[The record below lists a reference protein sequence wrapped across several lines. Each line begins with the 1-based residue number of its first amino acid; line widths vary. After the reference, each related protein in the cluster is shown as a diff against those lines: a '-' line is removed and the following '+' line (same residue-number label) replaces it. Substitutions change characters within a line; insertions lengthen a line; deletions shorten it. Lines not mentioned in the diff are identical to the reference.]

1 MEKLK
6 TRSFGSRNARRQL
19 SGFLASVLV
28 FVFVFEQFFVSLSYG
43 ATAGNLASASD
54 AVRSGKVSWKNSG
67 AGEVQIAV
75 LSDEPL
81 YEAGDQ
87 VCLDVYIKNNTDREI
102 DDGLLKFKAGGI
114 LEDSVYF
121 EDIGTVY
128 QERQE
133 DEEGEAAGDE
143 ASNEEKAEDGK
154 ESADKTSEDG
164 AASEEEGK
172 DWGELSYT
180 VSKPLT
186 KEDADGA
193 DEEVMDGGE
202 EEEVDLSR
210 VTDLILEPGEI
221 RYVQFY
227 FTIDDEIEGNK
238 SQTIKFTFSGKAED
252 KPVSAKETFRYVVG
266 AMNLLP
272 IGVGNEGN
280 VAAGETARMQLDF
293 ELGDIEDEIIEREM
307 ELGVSHKAANAK
319 IDWASASDASAS
331 DADREDDSDDASGNK
346 LIKWDGE
353 KADSGKKE
361 DQPIIKNLK
370 CTIDTPG
377 LKLNGFKVERR
388 GDDEYG
394 TSTVCTF
401 EVDENAEPGV
411 YFGQVTASYQI
422 KSKKFQTS
430 QSVMLTVSNDREA
443 DMEVLTDDQDVLE
456 VIRLI
461 DELPELEEVAAKLG
475 ALEEAEDDA
484 GYYEYVME
492 IKALAMP
499 VWEQYQMLSEEQRE
513 QVTNR
518 EKIEAYSVLWEA
530 MPMRED
536 KGIYMI
542 TYPRGSGA
550 TSDLKAKWGHKS
562 NLSFMGGKWESKA
575 NSAGFNI
582 HLSGTNDSS
591 ANSGAGLTKG
601 QVAYCIEPGVWLG
614 FDTAS
619 VFGKEE
625 EASDWWKNK
634 LGAYVTGGLTGEQVQ
649 TLIGRIMKV
658 GYHGDVSSNWTGVDN
673 DHKKEFCQ
681 IIATQLLIWETV
693 AGERDVAFERK
704 NGSPNKI
711 RQLINSHPWKGTN
724 DDNKNTSGHSIMK
737 YYNMFAD
744 GVKERSYQISL
755 QGNGKF
761 TWKNG
766 QYETT
771 FKDSNGH
778 LNHKDYEVVVI
789 PQNSGFQAK
798 IEGNEIKVTRDKT
811 PLSTVSATIEIR
823 NKKER
828 CGVVVWSDGKYGS
841 GENNKQDVTTFSDD
855 ATIDIV
861 TKQNISL
868 PGNSITIEK
877 RDSETNRLLPGAEF
891 ELSRD
896 GKPVSD
902 VDGVNAYGK
911 VILSSGS
918 ISLSG
923 LNPGSYTLKETKAP
937 QDHKIPADNI
947 VATFTVNSD
956 GRITGLTS
964 NKKVILNDHEKAQL
978 TITKAVTYEPS
989 QSDIPNPGDE
999 FTVRVQLGNSQE
1011 SRKKSSDT
1019 NNTVPYSGDGL
1030 YEFTIKA
1037 RTHNGTVLTDNGNGA
1052 VITGIPVGKSYIIT
1066 EIGKPGE
1073 YTLQG
1078 ISPSNGTIAGV
1089 VNANIKPTTDVQN
1102 NPVVVTNHYFKSKTT
1117 PISVRKTWGDENSSN
1132 FIKPESITVQ
1142 LWRKTA
1148 DAGSDRNV
1156 GTVVLDKG
1164 NNWSHNFGERDAFA
1178 AENKPYTYYIKE
1190 TDIDYSN
1197 VSGYS
1202 VEPIG
1207 NGGNL
1212 FKILKEDSSVKEVKA
1227 LSDKEV
1233 VGVFKAE
1240 ETVDGNTRILNNT
1253 WMPATNSGNLTFS
1266 IKKINEK
1273 GEVIENGADFE
1284 LYKDEACTEKAIYTK
1299 AAPSEENPNGITQ
1312 FTFVHEN
1319 LEIGSYYLREEKAPD
1334 GYQKLSKP
1342 LEVRVSQE
1350 FDEASS
1356 SDNIS
1361 WENKWKWTATIV
1373 DENQLESDLKEIYEL
1388 ENSRTKI
1395 SIAKTLKFDRQP
1407 QEDSKKE
1414 YQNKEYVF
1422 DIYEGTDISSEGMI
1436 VDTLTVKADGTP
1448 VSTTKLLKNG
1458 RYTIVERT
1466 ENTDIPNYNWDGV
1479 TFSGTDADAAS
1490 EGFQVDVDER
1500 TGEIQFTATN
1510 SYTHNLA
1517 DLLIAKQVDYN
1528 DTTSY
1533 KPDPDKEFIV
1543 DVWLGAKDVEKPVLV
1558 GKGEEHLSEIKWQG
1572 EGSYTLYVKEGATA
1586 KITDIPVDMEYL
1598 IVERPVLD
1606 GSKPDTRYTFG
1617 GIVLKKETDTGNPE
1631 ETLPDSTPESSEKET
1646 LPEETS
1652 VPEESVA
1659 STEPSAA
1666 DGVEGDPLD
1675 QALGNGEGSGEQ
1687 PSPDET
1693 EDNPPAEVPAEK
1705 VEPLFQELS
1714 GRITDHGS
1722 EKWSE
1727 EITVINH
1734 FHDRKKITIEGEKTW
1749 DLSKLD
1755 EERGLMPQSIQI
1767 DLVRKA
1773 ANAPADDEPAGQAE
1787 EESAG
1792 QEKPE
1797 AEAEVVAS
1805 VEITAADDWKYSFQD
1820 LDLYAGKDAEN
1831 PYEYSVV
1838 EREIRYGAED
1848 SQEVSYLVE
1857 RIEGKDMF
1865 KVSKKEPTDGFNEV
1879 LGVFRVAYDAKDA
1892 VLGEDG
1898 KTTVQEIVIDNI
1910 WEIASAINGG
1920 NAFLEVAK
1928 NDTADKKPLANA
1940 TFELKVGDVT
1950 MIRTSDE
1957 EGNLNFGKAYD
1968 GEGNLLHGDL
1978 PAGTYTMTETK
1989 APEGYQ
1995 KLDTVWTVTVSKKL
2009 VDVRPLDEE
2018 NPSRWVN
2025 VWEWMTDVE
2034 GDEEIGNQLTV
2045 GNDKIQGSIS
2055 ITKEL
2060 RLDDAPNAI
2069 PANRDKEYA
2078 FGIYPGT
2085 VFTGTP
2091 VETIVVKADGIAV
2104 SSGLLDYGVYTIA
2117 EIRRSDIDGFDWAG
2131 VTFGGAED
2139 ADKDAAGFQVMIAGQ
2154 DETLAVTATNW
2165 YSPKEEESTT
2175 PREEETTTAPEES
2188 SSEEETT
2195 APEES
2200 SSEEETTTPEETTT
2214 QPESS
2219 SAEETTAP
2227 TPFRGG
2233 GNGGGGGGGT
2243 GRDRERTVTEN
2254 IGDEDVPLVNIN
2266 PEDVPLANLPNEP
2279 VAQAPL
2285 EILDEDVPLVG
2296 LAKTGDRSVPIGVL
2310 VGLMMVSLLGALG
2323 VSRKR
2328 KEDENS

>member
-133 DEEGEAAGDE
+133 DGEGEAAGDE
-143 ASNEEKAEDGK
+143 ASDEEKAEDGK

-430 QSVMLTVSNDREA
+430 QSVMLTVSNDREVE
-443 DMEVLTDDQDVLE
+443 MEALTDDPDVLE

-461 DELPELEEVAAKLG
+461 DGLPTEEEVTARFAAID
-475 ALEEAEDDA
+475 EDDEE
-484 GYYEYVME
+484 GYEQCLVELYGQV
-492 IKALAMP
+492 MP
-499 VWEQYQMLSEEQRE
+499 VWEKYQTLTEEQQA
-513 QVTNR
+513 QVSNKDKLLMY
-518 EKIEAYSVLWEA
+518 EWLLV
-530 MPMRED
+530 MPMVGWD
-536 KGIYMI
+536 GKDGILM
-542 TYPRGSGA
+542 TSYPRGTWDKGGNAADWISQKALSYMNGWHN
-550 TSDLKAKWGHKS
+550 TNYYRILKGDEPSKGFSVHAYGHWNAEMNQNK
-562 NLSFMGGKWESKA
+562 
-575 NSAGFNI
+575 
-582 HLSGTNDSS
+582 
-591 ANSGAGLTKG
+591 
-601 QVAYCIEPGVWLG
+601 VAYCIEPGVPLSA
-614 FDTAS
+614 DIDP
-619 VFGKEE
+619 FGKTPED
-625 EASDWWKNK
+625 SSYNK
-634 LGAYVTGGLTGEQVQ
+634 LAGLTGVQ
-649 TLIGRIMKV
+649 KDLIGRVITNKYAYSGSV
-658 GYHGDVSSNWTGVDN
+658 NQSWSYTAGNIDKIN
-673 DHKKEFCQ
+673 K
-681 IIATQLLIWETV
+681 IIATQILVWEV
-693 AGERDVAFERK
+693 VVGERGADFTHITPPA
-704 NGSPNKI
+704 
-711 RQLINSHPWKGTN
+711 GTN
-724 DDNKNTSGHSIMK
+724 SVWEVIEKHPYKTSVPDDISKAKSIEYYYDQIVKSVKNKSKVPELTGSGLNWDDEEDWYNGELNWNEVTERYEIVLTDNKNLISQFKISPQASLVSGSSNEYVI
-737 YYNMFAD
+737 
-744 GVKERSYQISL
+744 
-755 QGNGKF
+755 NGIKF
-761 TWKNG
+761 KIEKNG
-766 QYETT
+766 NTITISTKTRPVNGDVELPIVIE
-771 FKDSNGH
+771 KSNG
-778 LNHKDYEVVVI
+778 E
-789 PQNSGFQAK
+789 
-798 IEGNEIKVTRDKT
+798 TRT
-811 PLSTVSATIEIR
+811 GI
-823 NKKER
+823 
-828 CGVVVWSDGKYGS
+828 VVWSDGMGNTQNS
-841 GENNKQDVTTFSDD
+841 KQDVVNCNGSVTIQDKARIGVKVSIKKAKRTG
-855 ATIDIV
+855 IDISLHKKDAFDNTPLGGV
-861 TKQNISL
+861 AFTLTK
-868 PGNSITIEK
+868 
-877 RDSETNRLLPGAEF
+877 
-891 ELSRD
+891 D
-896 GKPVSD
+896 GD
-902 VDGVNAYGK
+902 
-911 VILSSGS
+911 
-918 ISLSG
+918 
-923 LNPGSYTLKETKAP
+923 
-937 QDHKIPADNI
+937 
-947 VATFTVNSD
+947 
-956 GRITGLTS
+956 
-964 NKKVILNDHEKAQL
+964 
-978 TITKAVTYEPS
+978 
-989 QSDIPNPGDE
+989 
-999 FTVRVQLGNSQE
+999 
-1011 SRKKSSDT
+1011 
-1019 NNTVPYSGDGL
+1019 
-1030 YEFTIKA
+1030 
-1037 RTHNGTVLTDNGNGA
+1037 
-1052 VITGIPVGKSYIIT
+1052 
-1066 EIGKPGE
+1066 
-1073 YTLQG
+1073 
-1078 ISPSNGTIAGV
+1078 
-1089 VNANIKPTTDVQN
+1089 
-1102 NPVVVTNHYFKSKTT
+1102 
-1117 PISVRKTWGDENSSN
+1117 SN
-1132 FIKPESITVQ
+1132 FEKF
-1142 LWRKTA
+1142 
-1148 DAGSDRNV
+1148 
-1156 GTVVLDKG
+1156 GTTGD
-1164 NNWSHNFGERDAFA
+1164 N
-1178 AENKPYTYYIKE
+1178 
-1190 TDIDYSN
+1190 
-1197 VSGYS
+1197 
-1202 VEPIG
+1202 
-1207 NGGNL
+1207 
-1212 FKILKEDSSVKEVKA
+1212 
-1227 LSDKEV
+1227 
-1233 VGVFKAE
+1233 
-1240 ETVDGNTRILNNT
+1240 
-1253 WMPATNSGNLTFS
+1253 GNLTFS
-1266 IKKINEK
+1266 KLGIGTYTLMETNPPS
-1273 GEVIENGADFE
+1273 G
-1284 LYKDEACTEKAIYTK
+1284 YKDEGISFRFKIREDRDGNWLVEKISGSANVQLSDTTIIATNQELSQLTVKKTISYNETSSE
-1299 AAPSEENPNGITQ
+1299 APSAQKFTITVKLGNGNGSISSTTVEAGNLAKLQYAENGTYTLILGKDASVTIDKIPAGTKYIVTESALNDKPGYSFGSISTNKPSNNNSANAQTLTDTVDGDHKGTVNETVTVNNKYFQSKETSISGTKSWKKLDSNGALIDMEAGDELMPQSITIALYQTGKDGNPKEVDIGDKGTITAANNWKYEFTNLPKYDDAETEYNYTIKELVITYEGANPNYNVKTSDNVHFQVCDTVTKEIVGEYVKSDSGYNITNTWYPAGTENKGSTNLVVRKRNSEDGKTPLAGV
-1312 FTFVHEN
+1312 TFKLTPLKAGVEDVEN
-1319 LEIGSYYLREEKAPD
+1319 
-1334 GYQKLSKP
+1334 
-1342 LEVRVSQE
+1342 SQE
-1350 FDEASS
+1350 LTTKENGDITFGTLAEGDYILTEVSAPEEFERLSDSWTVTVSKELTKDKKDGKWINTWTWTLSISGEGDMYQWKSGDPNKAEGTEGYDSS
-1356 SDNIS
+1356 LTVFNAPI
-1361 WENKWKWTATIV
+1361 KG
-1373 DENQLESDLKEIYEL
+1373 Q
-1388 ENSRTKI
+1388 I
-1395 SIAKTLKFDRQP
+1395 SIAKTVKLDDEVIDPDADTK
-1407 QEDSKKE
+1407 
-1414 YQNKEYVF
+1414 YVEKTF
-1422 DIYEGTDISSEGMI
+1422 HFHIYEGTEITEEQVPI
-1436 VDTLTVKADGTP
+1436 ELTVHPDGKAET
-1448 VSTTKLLKNG
+1448 SEKLYFG
-1458 RYTIVERT
+1458 EYTIVEADQDAIDDYT
-1466 ENTDIPNYNWDGV
+1466 WVDLSYEGDDGNNEV
-1479 TFSGTDADAAS
+1479 EDLYPDK
-1490 EGFQVDVDER
+1490 EGFQVKITDQNQIIAVTAVNHYVRNTVDLDI
-1500 TGEIQFTATN
+1500 T
-1510 SYTHNLA
+1510 
-1517 DLLIAKQVDYN
+1517 KKVDYN
-1528 DTTSY
+1528 PTTSY
-1533 KPDPDKEFIV
+1533 VPNDDQEFTFE
-1543 DVWLGAKDVEKPVLV
+1543 AKF
-1558 GKGEEHLSEIKWQG
+1558 G
-1572 EGSYTLYVKEGATA
+1572 EGESEEELKVKALELEAVNESDGADGDSGITHYTVKFPGEGTYTWKMKADDIVTVTQIPTEMKYSVKEL
-1586 KITDIPVDMEYL
+1586 PVCDANGE
-1598 IVERPVLD
+1598 
-1606 GSKPDTRYTFG
+1606 PDSRYTFG
-1617 GIVLKKETDTGNPE
+1617 SMVSTAEEDPENAGKEIDGKFVL
-1631 ETLPDSTPESSEKET
+1631 
-1646 LPEETS
+1646 
-1652 VPEESVA
+1652 
-1659 STEPSAA
+1659 
-1666 DGVEGDPLD
+1666 
-1675 QALGNGEGSGEQ
+1675 SGEILDTKEQ
-1687 PSPDET
+1687 T
-1693 EDNPPAEVPAEK
+1693 RK
-1705 VEPLFQELS
+1705 
-1714 GRITDHGS
+1714 
-1722 EKWSE
+1722 E

>member
-6 TRSFGSRNARRQL
+6 TRSFGSRNARRRL

-121 EDIGTVY
+121 EDIGTIY

-143 ASNEEKAEDGK
+143 ASDEEKAEDGK
-154 ESADKTSEDG
+154 ESADGTSEDG

-186 KEDADGA
+186 KEDTDGA
-193 DEEVMDGGE
+193 DEEVMDGGQ

-238 SQTIKFTFSGKAED
+238 SQTIKFTFNGKTEG

-331 DADREDDSDDASGNK
+331 DADKEDDASDDDSGNK

-443 DMEVLTDDQDVLE
+443 EMEVLTDDPDVLE
-456 VIRLI
+456 VIRMI
-461 DELPELEEVAAKLG
+461 RELPDPYETMEKRD
-475 ALEEAEDDA
+475 ALEEAGDEDA
-484 GYYEYVME
+484 YFEFIMGICEQV
-492 IKALAMP
+492 MP
-499 VWEQYQMLSEEQRE
+499 VYEAYMALTEEQKAQIPEEE
-513 QVTNR
+513 QM
-518 EKIEAYSVLWEA
+518 IFMAYASLLEVMLLSGEHVLMA
-530 MPMRED
+530 
-536 KGIYMI
+536 
-542 TYPRGSGA
+542 TYPRG
-550 TSDLKAKWGHKS
+550 
-562 NLSFMGGKWESKA
+562 
-575 NSAGFNI
+575 NSAWE
-582 HLSGTNDSS
+582 NDK
-591 ANSGAGLTKG
+591 NTLNTTTVDLNGGWHKAGNDITSFHGVGLWWRD
-601 QVAYCIEPGVWLG
+601 QNVVAYCIEPGITI
-614 FDTAS
+614 DEDETNYNPC
-619 VFGKEE
+619 EE
-625 EASDWWKNK
+625 SNIIHGVESLSDAKRK
-634 LGAYVTGGLTGEQVQ
+634 A
-649 TLIGRIMKV
+649 IGRIISADSAYK
-658 GYHGDVSSNWTGVDN
+658 GAIKQTGWTPAN
-673 DHKKEFCQ
+673 DKEKMCQ
-681 IIATQLLIWETV
+681 IIAAQLLVWEV
-693 AGERDVAFERK
+693 VVGERDEEFKYIPSAGYDTVLDSINSYRSNWKDKVIGYYEAIEGEVRAVSKEPTLENAELKWDQSLGRYQAVLEDTNDVLSNFVVKVGTETLKDGKTVTVDGLICERS
-704 NGSPNKI
+704 GNKI
-711 RQLINSHPWKGTN
+711 TIYSSDRPASLKTL
-724 DDNKNTSGHSIMK
+724 SIE
-737 YYNMFAD
+737 ASRT
-744 GVKERSYQISL
+744 VERA
-755 QGNGKF
+755 
-761 TWKNG
+761 
-766 QYETT
+766 
-771 FKDSNGH
+771 
-778 LNHKDYEVVVI
+778 
-789 PQNSGFQAK
+789 GF
-798 IEGNEIKVTRDKT
+798 
-811 PLSTVSATIEIR
+811 L
-823 NKKER
+823 
-828 CGVVVWSDGKYGS
+828 VWSDGKYGPGVS
-841 GENNKQDVTTFSDD
+841 GNKQDVISSYDCDKVNDTVKKEVTVSI
-855 ATIDIV
+855 AAAKKLDITLKKTDNFDNTV
-861 TKQNISL
+861 V
-868 PGNSITIEK
+868 
-877 RDSETNRLLPGAEF
+877 LPGAKFRLTKTDGSGFSSPDKITDENGVISF
-891 ELSRD
+891 KNLVVGKYELEEITPPSGYQKGAKITFYVKEKADGSGNLEIQGITNAVSSGATITATNQELSKLTVEKTVD
-896 GKPVSD
+896 FNGTSSQEPEEKFTITVKLGKGNVAVVPTDAVQFEYVANGIYTLTLGNNESVTINNVPVGTVYTVEEAKLTNKPGYSFVGITTTHPSNSPVNVND
-902 VDGVNAYGK
+902 QTLTDKVDGDHKGGVNEVVTVNNYYFQSK
-911 VILSSGS
+911 ETS
-918 ISLSG
+918 ISG
-923 LNPGSYTLKETKAP
+923 TKSWKKL
-937 QDHKIPADNI
+937 DKDGNSVNI
-947 VATFTVNSD
+947 
-956 GRITGLTS
+956 GLTS
-964 NKKVILNDHEKAQL
+964 ELLPQSMTVALYQIGKDGKEQQVGNDKIVTAANGWQYAFTDLPMYDDEETLYTYEIKEV
-978 TITKAVTYEPS
+978 AVTYAGTEPKYRAETTDNVHFQVYDTATNEIVGEYVKS
-989 QSDIPNPGDE
+989 DSGYNITNTWYPAGTEYKGSANLVVRKRSSEDEKTPLAGVTFKLTPLKDGEEDTENSRELTTTGTSDITFENLAE
-999 FTVRVQLGNSQE
+999 
-1011 SRKKSSDT
+1011 
-1019 NNTVPYSGDGL
+1019 
-1030 YEFTIKA
+1030 
-1037 RTHNGTVLTDNGNGA
+1037 
-1052 VITGIPVGKSYIIT
+1052 
-1066 EIGKPGE
+1066 GE
-1073 YTLQG
+1073 YLLTEVSAPEEFEKLDDTWTVKVSKALTYKEPEKEG
-1078 ISPSNGTIAGV
+1078 DKWINTWTWTISIPEEG
-1089 VNANIKPTTDVQN
+1089 DMYQW
-1102 NPVVVTNHYFKSKTT
+1102 KS
-1117 PISVRKTWGDENSSN
+1117 
-1132 FIKPESITVQ
+1132 
-1142 LWRKTA
+1142 
-1148 DAGSDRNV
+1148 
-1156 GTVVLDKG
+1156 
-1164 NNWSHNFGERDAFA
+1164 
-1178 AENKPYTYYIKE
+1178 
-1190 TDIDYSN
+1190 
-1197 VSGYS
+1197 
-1202 VEPIG
+1202 
-1207 NGGNL
+1207 
-1212 FKILKEDSSVKEVKA
+1212 EDSS
-1227 LSDKEV
+1227 LT
-1233 VGVFKAE
+1233 VFNA
-1240 ETVDGNTRILNNT
+1240 
-1253 WMPATNSGNLTFS
+1253 P
-1266 IKKINEK
+1266 IK
-1273 GEVIENGADFE
+1273 G
-1284 LYKDEACTEKAIYTK
+1284 
-1299 AAPSEENPNGITQ
+1299 Q
-1312 FTFVHEN
+1312 
-1319 LEIGSYYLREEKAPD
+1319 
-1334 GYQKLSKP
+1334 
-1342 LEVRVSQE
+1342 
-1350 FDEASS
+1350 
-1356 SDNIS
+1356 
-1361 WENKWKWTATIV
+1361 
-1373 DENQLESDLKEIYEL
+1373 
-1388 ENSRTKI
+1388 I
-1395 SIAKTLKFDRQP
+1395 SIAKTVKLDDEVIDPKV
-1407 QEDSKKE
+1407 
-1414 YQNKEYVF
+1414 NANYVEKTF
-1422 DIYEGTDISSEGMI
+1422 HFHIYKGTEITEEQVPI
-1436 VDTLTVKADGTP
+1436 ELTVHPDGKAET
-1448 VSTTKLLKNG
+1448 SEKLYFG
-1458 RYTIVERT
+1458 EYTIVEADQDAIDDYT
-1466 ENTDIPNYNWDGV
+1466 WVDLSYKDGDGNNEV
-1479 TFSGTDADAAS
+1479 EDLYPDK
-1490 EGFQVDVDER
+1490 EGFQVKITDQNQIIAVTAVNHYVRNTVD
-1500 TGEIQFTATN
+1500 
-1510 SYTHNLA
+1510 L
-1517 DLLIAKQVDYN
+1517 DIAKKVDYN
-1528 DTTSY
+1528 PTTSY
-1533 KPDPDKEFIV
+1533 VPNDDQEFTFEAKF
-1543 DVWLGAKDVEKPVLV
+1543 GA
-1558 GKGEEHLSEIKWQG
+1558 GESEEELEVKALELEEVKTEIDGEDGDSGITRYTVKFPG
-1572 EGSYTLYVKEGATA
+1572 EGTYTWKMKADDVVTVTQIPTEMKYSVKELPACDANG
-1586 KITDIPVDMEYL
+1586 E
-1598 IVERPVLD
+1598 
-1606 GSKPDTRYTFG
+1606 PDSRYTFG
-1617 GIVLKKETDTGNPE
+1617 SMVSTAEEDPENVGKEIDGKFVL
-1631 ETLPDSTPESSEKET
+1631 
-1646 LPEETS
+1646 
-1652 VPEESVA
+1652 
-1659 STEPSAA
+1659 
-1666 DGVEGDPLD
+1666 
-1675 QALGNGEGSGEQ
+1675 SGEILDTKEQ
-1687 PSPDET
+1687 T
-1693 EDNPPAEVPAEK
+1693 RK
-1705 VEPLFQELS
+1705 
-1714 GRITDHGS
+1714 
-1722 EKWSE
+1722 E

-1820 LDLYAGKDAEN
+1820 LDLYAGEDAEN

-1838 EREIRYGAED
+1838 EREIRYGGED
-1848 SQEVSYLVE
+1848 SQEVPYLVE
-1857 RIEGKDMF
+1857 RIEGRDMF

-1892 VLGEDG
+1892 VVGEDG

-1928 NDTADKKPLANA
+1928 NDTTDKKPLANA

-1950 MIRTSDE
+1950 MIRTSDQ

-1968 GEGNLLHGDL
+1968 EEGNLLHGDL
-1978 PAGTYTMTETK
+1978 PVGTYTMTETM

-2025 VWEWMTDVE
+2025 VWEWTTDVE

-2060 RLDDAPNAI
+2060 RLDNEPNSI

-2131 VTFGGAED
+2131 VTFDGAED
-2139 ADKDAAGFQVMIAGQ
+2139 ADQDAAGFQVMIAGQ
-2154 DETLAVTATNW
+2154 GETLGVTATNW
-2165 YSPKEEESTT
+2165 YSPKEEETTT
-2175 PREEETTTAPEES
+2175 PGEEETTT
-2188 SSEEETT
+2188 
-2195 APEES
+2195 PEES
-2200 SSEEETTTPEETTT
+2200 SSEEETTTPEESSSEETTAPEETTT
-2214 QPESS
+2214 QP
-2219 SAEETTAP
+2219 ETTAP

-2233 GNGGGGGGGT
+2233 GNGGGGGGST

-2266 PEDVPLANLPNEP
+2266 PEDVPLANIPNEP

>member
-6 TRSFGSRNARRQL
+6 TRSFGSRNARRRL

-121 EDIGTVY
+121 EDIGTIY

-143 ASNEEKAEDGK
+143 ASDEEKTEDGK
-154 ESADKTSEDG
+154 ESADGISEDG

-186 KEDADGA
+186 KEDTDGA

-238 SQTIKFTFSGKAED
+238 SQTIKFTFSGKAEG

-331 DADREDDSDDASGNK
+331 DADRDDDSDDDSSGNK

-430 QSVMLTVSNDREA
+430 QSVMLTVSNDRDV
-443 DMEVLTDDQDVLE
+443 DMEVLTDDPDVLE
-456 VIRLI
+456 VIRMI
-461 DELPELEEVAAKLG
+461 RELPDPYETMEKRD
-475 ALEEAEDDA
+475 ALEEAGDEDA
-484 GYYEYVME
+484 YFEFIMGICEQV
-492 IKALAMP
+492 MP
-499 VWEQYQMLSEEQRE
+499 VYEAYMALTEEQKAQIPEEE
-513 QVTNR
+513 QM
-518 EKIEAYSVLWEA
+518 IFMAYASLLETMLLA
-530 MPMRED
+530 D
-536 KGIYMI
+536 KGVIMF
-542 TYPRGSGA
+542 TYPR
-550 TSDLKAKWGHKS
+550 DNKAWEKS
-562 NLSFMGGKWESKA
+562 QDVFSTTAVHLMGGWDKHGGSKI
-575 NSAGFNI
+575 NFHGVGEPWGDN
-582 HLSGTNDSS
+582 
-591 ANSGAGLTKG
+591 K
-601 QVAYCIEPGVWLG
+601 VAYCIEPGVPRNDMCTDELG
-614 FDTAS
+614 NSGESGSISNKVILDDTKRA
-619 VFGKEE
+619 
-625 EASDWWKNK
+625 
-634 LGAYVTGGLTGEQVQ
+634 
-649 TLIGRIMKV
+649 LIGRVI
-658 GYHGDVSSNWTGVDN
+658 SSESAYKGKISTGWTPSD
-673 DHKKEFCQ
+673 DKDTICK
-681 IIATQLLIWETV
+681 IIAAQLLVWEV
-693 AGERDVAFERK
+693 VVGERDAEF
-704 NGSPNKI
+704 NKI
-711 RQLINSHPWKGTN
+711 APSSGYATVLSSINTYDSSWKS
-724 DDNKNTSGHSIMK
+724 KVES
-737 YYNMFAD
+737 YYNTIVGEVRKSSELPTLENAELKWD
-744 GVKERSYQISL
+744 SKTGIYKAVL
-755 QGNGKF
+755 
-761 TWKNG
+761 
-766 QYETT
+766 
-771 FKDSNGH
+771 KDSNKVLKNFDVKVGSNV
-778 LNHKDYEVVVI
+778 LKDGKSITV
-789 PQNSGFQAK
+789 NGFTCKRSGNT
-798 IEGNEIKVTRDKT
+798 ITITRDTRPEENTTISITATKT
-811 PLSTVSATIEIR
+811 SKRDGFI
-823 NKKER
+823 
-828 CGVVVWSDGKYGS
+828 VWSDGKYGPGVS
-841 GENNKQDVTTFSDD
+841 GNKQDVVSNYNCGTATDELKKQATISIVAKKIGITLKKTDSLNSNTVLSGAQFKLTKTDGGNFQAQNGTTNDKGKVSFTNLVVGSYKLEETQAPAGYLTIGMPITFSVKEN
-855 ATIDIV
+855 ANGLYID
-861 TKQNISL
+861 
-868 PGNSITIEK
+868 
-877 RDSETNRLLPGAEF
+877 
-891 ELSRD
+891 
-896 GKPVSD
+896 
-902 VDGVNAYGK
+902 
-911 VILSSGS
+911 
-918 ISLSG
+918 G
-923 LNPGSYTLKETKAP
+923 LNGGTLSNKTITVTNNREKARLQITK
-937 QDHKIPADNI
+937 
-947 VATFTVNSD
+947 VV
-956 GRITGLTS
+956 TS
-964 NKKVILNDHEKAQL
+964 NSAQSVEPGKDSF
-978 TITKAVTYEPS
+978 TINVK
-989 QSDIPNPGDE
+989 
-999 FTVRVQLGNSQE
+999 F
-1011 SRKKSSDT
+1011 
-1019 NNTVPYSGDGL
+1019 GDGSVNKGSSTQCDPTGNGIHK
-1030 YEFTIKA
+1030 FTIKDG
-1037 RTHNGTVLTDNGNGA
+1037 GTVEITD
-1052 VITGIPVGKSYIIT
+1052 IPVGTKYVIT
-1066 EIGKPGE
+1066 EDPASG
-1073 YTLQG
+1073 YTLVNA
-1078 ISPSNGTIAGV
+1078 PNTLKGTIAGNGSSSN
-1089 VNANIKPTTDVQN
+1089 VNVAT
-1102 NPVVVTNHYFKSKTT
+1102 VTNRYFKSIPTSIAGEKKWNT
-1117 PISVRKTWGDENSSN
+1117 GNDEN
-1132 FIKPESITVQ
+1132 FIYPESIEVQ
-1142 LWRKTA
+1142 LWRHSATK
-1148 DAGSDRNV
+1148 SDEWV
-1156 GTVVLDKG
+1156 ETQTVQ
-1164 NNWSHNFGERDAFA
+1164 
-1178 AENKPYTYYIKE
+1178 P
-1190 TDIDYSN
+1190 
-1197 VSGYS
+1197 
-1202 VEPIG
+1202 G
-1207 NGGNL
+1207 NGGEGWKYDFGSQDKYASEGDEYTYRVVETKITYPSNTKYVVSP
-1212 FKILKEDSSVKEVKA
+1212 FEPDANGTAIIKILRKKDS
-1227 LSDKEV
+1227 DEV
-1233 VGVFKAE
+1233 VGVFEAK
-1240 ETVDGNTRILNNT
+1240 ETVDGNIRILNNK
-1253 WMPATNSGNLTFS
+1253 WMPATNSGSLTFS
-1266 IKKINEK
+1266 IQKTDEEGK
-1273 GEVIENGADFE
+1273 VIENGANFE

-1299 AAPSEENPNGITQ
+1299 VAPSEENPNGITH
-1312 FTFVHEN
+1312 FTFAHEN

-1356 SDNIS
+1356 NDNIS

-1373 DENQLESDLKEIYEL
+1373 DENQLESDLKEIYKL

-1395 SIAKTLKFDRQP
+1395 SIVKKLEFDRQP
-1407 QEDSKKE
+1407 NEESKKE

-1422 DIYEGTDISSEGMI
+1422 DIYEGTKTGSEGTI

-1458 RYTIVERT
+1458 RYTIVERPK
-1466 ENTDIPNYNWDGV
+1466 NTNIPNYNFDGV
-1479 TFSGTDADAAS
+1479 TFSGKDADDDI
-1490 EGFQVDVDER
+1490 EGFQVDVDEN
-1500 TGEIQFTATN
+1500 TGTAQFTATN

-1517 DLLIAKQVDYN
+1517 DLLITKQVDYN

-1543 DVWLGAKDVEKPVLV
+1543 DVWLGAKDVEEPVIV

-1631 ETLPDSTPESSEKET
+1631 ETLPDSTPDSSEGET

-1652 VPEESVA
+1652 APEESDA
-1659 STEPSAA
+1659 PTEPSAA
-1666 DGVEGDPLD
+1666 EGVEGDPLD
-1675 QALGNGEGSGEQ
+1675 QTLGNGEDSGEQ

-1693 EDNPPAEVPAEK
+1693 EANPPAEVPAEK

-1714 GRITDHGS
+1714 GKITDHGS

-1734 FHDRKKITIEGEKTW
+1734 FHDLKKITIEGEKTW

-1820 LDLYAGKDAEN
+1820 LDLYAGEDAEN
-1831 PYEYSVV
+1831 PYEYSVI
-1838 EREIRYGAED
+1838 EREIRYGGED
-1848 SQEVSYLVE
+1848 SQEVPYLVE

-1892 VLGEDG
+1892 VVGEDG

-1950 MIRTSDE
+1950 MIRTSDQ

-1968 GEGNLLHGDL
+1968 EEGNLLHGDL
-1978 PAGTYTMTETK
+1978 PVGTYTMTETM

-2025 VWEWMTDVE
+2025 VWEWTTDVE

-2060 RLDDAPNAI
+2060 RLDNEPNSI

-2091 VETIVVKADGIAV
+2091 VEIIVVKADGIAV

-2131 VTFGGAED
+2131 VTFDGAED
-2139 ADKDAAGFQVMIAGQ
+2139 ADQDAAGFQVMIAGQ
-2154 DETLAVTATNW
+2154 GETLGVTATNW
-2165 YSPKEEESTT
+2165 YSPKEEETTT
-2175 PREEETTTAPEES
+2175 PG
-2188 SSEEETT
+2188 
-2195 APEES
+2195 
-2200 SSEEETTTPEETTT
+2200 EEETTTPEESSSQEETTTPEESSSEETTAPEETTT
-2214 QPESS
+2214 QP
-2219 SAEETTAP
+2219 ETTAP

-2233 GNGGGGGGGT
+2233 GNGGGGGGST

-2266 PEDVPLANLPNEP
+2266 PEDVPLANIPNEP

>member
-1 MEKLK
+1 MIQCTSENSLK
-6 TRSFGSRNARRQL
+6 T
-19 SGFLASVLV
+19 
-28 FVFVFEQFFVSLSYG
+28 
-43 ATAGNLASASD
+43 
-54 AVRSGKVSWKNSG
+54 
-67 AGEVQIAV
+67 
-75 LSDEPL
+75 
-81 YEAGDQ
+81 
-87 VCLDVYIKNNTDREI
+87 
-102 DDGLLKFKAGGI
+102 
-114 LEDSVYF
+114 
-121 EDIGTVY
+121 
-128 QERQE
+128 
-133 DEEGEAAGDE
+133 
-143 ASNEEKAEDGK
+143 
-154 ESADKTSEDG
+154 
-164 AASEEEGK
+164 
-172 DWGELSYT
+172 
-180 VSKPLT
+180 
-186 KEDADGA
+186 
-193 DEEVMDGGE
+193 
-202 EEEVDLSR
+202 
-210 VTDLILEPGEI
+210 
-221 RYVQFY
+221 
-227 FTIDDEIEGNK
+227 
-238 SQTIKFTFSGKAED
+238 
-252 KPVSAKETFRYVVG
+252 
-266 AMNLLP
+266 
-272 IGVGNEGN
+272 
-280 VAAGETARMQLDF
+280 
-293 ELGDIEDEIIEREM
+293 
-307 ELGVSHKAANAK
+307 
-319 IDWASASDASAS
+319 
-331 DADREDDSDDASGNK
+331 
-346 LIKWDGE
+346 
-353 KADSGKKE
+353 
-361 DQPIIKNLK
+361 
-370 CTIDTPG
+370 
-377 LKLNGFKVERR
+377 
-388 GDDEYG
+388 
-394 TSTVCTF
+394 
-401 EVDENAEPGV
+401 
-411 YFGQVTASYQI
+411 
-422 KSKKFQTS
+422 
-430 QSVMLTVSNDREA
+430 
-443 DMEVLTDDQDVLE
+443 LTDIQ
-456 VIRLI
+456 
-461 DELPELEEVAAKLG
+461 
-475 ALEEAEDDA
+475 
-484 GYYEYVME
+484 
-492 IKALAMP
+492 
-499 VWEQYQMLSEEQRE
+499 
-513 QVTNR
+513 
-518 EKIEAYSVLWEA
+518 
-530 MPMRED
+530 
-536 KGIYMI
+536 
-542 TYPRGSGA
+542 
-550 TSDLKAKWGHKS
+550 
-562 NLSFMGGKWESKA
+562 
-575 NSAGFNI
+575 
-582 HLSGTNDSS
+582 
-591 ANSGAGLTKG
+591 
-601 QVAYCIEPGVWLG
+601 
-614 FDTAS
+614 
-619 VFGKEE
+619 
-625 EASDWWKNK
+625 KN
-634 LGAYVTGGLTGEQVQ
+634 
-649 TLIGRIMKV
+649 LIGRILTAESAYK
-658 GYHGDVSSNWTGVDN
+658 GSIKSSWDN
-673 DHKKEFCQ
+673 TSGNRKNICK
-681 IIATQLLIWETV
+681 IIATQMLVWEV
-693 AGERDVAFERK
+693 VVGERNADFSYNNPE
-704 NGSPNKI
+704 PNNAAI
-711 RQLINSHPWKGTN
+711 LDIIADHPWK
-724 DDNKNTSGHSIMK
+724 NKTPKDESIMY
-737 YYNMFAD
+737 YYNRI
-744 GVKERSYQISL
+744 VKSVTDRSKAPKFTGSTTLSWDEASQSYKTTLTDSNKILSTIDNDSIKI
-755 QGNGKF
+755 NGKALTSEMTIGGTIFNF
-761 TWKNG
+761 TKSGNQITISTKTRPAEKTKFTIVAEKNYGKRYGLVVYSDGKNG
-766 QYETT
+766 QQDIVKHSAKMNTDDKVKAEATISIGAAKKINIT
-771 FKDSNGH
+771 LKKIDSLDTDPKTVLKGAQFKLTKIDGGN
-778 LNHKDYEVVVI
+778 
-789 PQNSGFQAK
+789 FQAQNGTTNDQGK
-798 IEGNEIKVTRDKT
+798 ISFTN
-811 PLSTVSATIEIR
+811 L
-823 NKKER
+823 
-828 CGVVVWSDGKYGS
+828 VV
-841 GENNKQDVTTFSDD
+841 
-855 ATIDIV
+855 
-861 TKQNISL
+861 
-868 PGNSITIEK
+868 
-877 RDSETNRLLPGAEF
+877 
-891 ELSRD
+891 
-896 GKPVSD
+896 
-902 VDGVNAYGK
+902 
-911 VILSSGS
+911 
-918 ISLSG
+918 
-923 LNPGSYTLKETKAP
+923 GSYKLEETKAP
-937 QDHKIPADNI
+937 AGYLKIDTPI
-947 VATFTVNSD
+947 TFSIKENAQGLYID
-956 GRITGLTS
+956 GLTGGSLYNKTITVS
-964 NKKVILNDHEKAQL
+964 NKREKASL
-978 TITKAVTYEPS
+978 SITKEVTS
-989 QSDIPNPGDE
+989 NAGQSLAPGKDS
-999 FTVRVQLGNSQE
+999 FTIHVKFGAGSPDKGANTQCDPTGNS
-1011 SRKKSSDT
+1011 T
-1019 NNTVPYSGDGL
+1019 HT
-1030 YEFTIKA
+1030 FTIKA
-1037 RTHNGTVLTDNGNGA
+1037 GETVTIAN
-1052 VITGIPVGKSYIIT
+1052 IPVGTTYVIT
-1066 EIGKPGE
+1066 EDDADGYELVTNDP
-1073 YTLQG
+1073 TNPL
-1078 ISPSNGTIAGV
+1078 NGTIAGDGTNGSV
-1089 VNANIKPTTDVQN
+1089 KLVT
-1102 NPVVVTNHYFKSKTT
+1102 VTNHYFKSKTT

-1240 ETVDGNTRILNNT
+1240 ETIDGNTRILNNT

-1395 SIAKTLKFDRQP
+1395 SIAKALKFDRQP

-1422 DIYEGTDISSEGMI
+1422 DIYEGTDISSEGTI
-1436 VDTLTVKADGTP
+1436 VDTLTVIADGTP

-1466 ENTDIPNYNWDGV
+1466 ENTNIPNYNWDGV
-1479 TFSGTDADAAS
+1479 TFSGTDADPAS
-1490 EGFQVDVDER
+1490 EGFQVDVDEN
-1500 TGEIQFTATN
+1500 TGTAKFTAAN

-1543 DVWLGAKDVEKPVLV
+1543 DVWLGAKDVEKPVIV

-1631 ETLPDSTPESSEKET
+1631 ETLPDSTPESSEGET

-1773 ANAPADDEPAGQAE
+1773 ANVPADDEAAGQADD
-1787 EESAG
+1787 ESAG
-1792 QEKPE
+1792 QEKTA

-1848 SQEVSYLVE
+1848 SQEVPYLVE

-2117 EIRRSDIDGFDWAG
+2117 EIRRSDIDGFDWVG

-2139 ADKDAAGFQVMIAGQ
+2139 ADKDAAGLQVMIAGQ

>member
-6 TRSFGSRNARRQL
+6 TRSFGSRNARRRL

-114 LEDSVYF
+114 LEDSVFF
-121 EDIGTVY
+121 EDIGTIY

-143 ASNEEKAEDGK
+143 ASDEGKTEDGK
-154 ESADKTSEDG
+154 ESADGTSEDG

-186 KEDADGA
+186 KEDTDGA

-238 SQTIKFTFSGKAED
+238 SQTIKFTFNGKAEG

-331 DADREDDSDDASGNK
+331 DADRDDDSDDDSSGNK

-430 QSVMLTVSNDREA
+430 QSVMLTVSNDKEA
-443 DMEVLTDDQDVLE
+443 EMEVLTDDPDVLE

-518 EKIEAYSVLWEA
+518 EKIETYSVLWEA
-530 MPMRED
+530 MPMREGP
-536 KGIYMI
+536 GIYMI

-550 TSDLKAKWGHKS
+550 TSDLKAKWGHKT
-562 NLSFMGGKWESKA
+562 NLSFMDGKWESKA

-591 ANSGAGLTKG
+591 ANNGAGLTSG

-619 VFGKEE
+619 VFGEKE
-625 EASDWWKNK
+625 EASNWWNDK
-634 LGAYVTGGLTGEQVQ
+634 LGAYVNSSGLTGEQVQ

-658 GYHGDVSSNWTGVDN
+658 GYHGNVSSNWTGVGT
-673 DHKKEFCQ
+673 DHQEKFCK

-693 AGERDVAFERK
+693 AGERNATFGRV

-711 RQLINSHPWKGTN
+711 RNLIATHPWKG
-724 DDNKNTSGHSIMK
+724 DSSDNEGTSGHTIMK

-744 GVKERSYQISL
+744 GVKKRSYQISL
-755 QGNGKF
+755 RGDGKF
-761 TWKNG
+761 TWENG
-766 QYETT
+766 QYETIFEDT
-771 FKDSNGH
+771 SGH
-778 LNHKDYEVVVI
+778 LNSSDYEVVVI
-789 PQNSGFQAK
+789 PQNSGFQAE
-798 IEGNEIKVTRDKT
+798 IEGNKIKVTNRRT
-811 PLSTVSATIEIR
+811 PVSTISASIEIR
-823 NKKER
+823 NKEKR

-841 GENNKQDVTTFSDD
+841 GENNKQDVTTFSDT
-855 ATIDIV
+855 AKIDIV

-891 ELSRD
+891 ELSR
-896 GKPVSD
+896 GGNPVSD
-902 VDGVNAYGK
+902 VVGVNAYGK

-923 LNPGSYTLKETKAP
+923 LNPGTYTLKETKAP

-1011 SRKKSSDT
+1011 SRKKSSDA
-1019 NNTVPYSGDGL
+1019 NNTVSYSGDGL

-1037 RTHNGTVLTDNGNGA
+1037 STHNETVLTDNGNGA

-1089 VNANIKPTTDVQN
+1089 VNANITPITDVQN
-1102 NPVVVTNHYFKSKTT
+1102 NPVVVTNHYFKSKTI
-1117 PISVRKTWGDENSSN
+1117 PISVEKTWGDENSSN

-1142 LWRKTA
+1142 LWRKTT

-1156 GTVVLDKG
+1156 GTVVLNKG

-1197 VSGYS
+1197 VSNYS

-1212 FKILKEDSSVKEVKA
+1212 FKILKEDSSDKGIKA

-1233 VGVFKAE
+1233 VGVFEAK

-1253 WMPATNSGNLTFS
+1253 WMPATNFGNLTFS

-1284 LYKDEACTEKAIYTK
+1284 LYKDKDRNEKADYTK
-1299 AAPSEENPNGITQ
+1299 VAPSKENPNGITQ
-1312 FTFVHEN
+1312 FTFIHEN
-1319 LEIGSYYLREEKAPD
+1319 LEVGSYYLYEEKAPD
-1334 GYQKLSKP
+1334 GYQKLANP
-1342 LEVRVSQE
+1342 LEVKVSQR
-1350 FDEASS
+1350 FAGASS
-1356 SDNIS
+1356 SSNTS
-1361 WENKWKWTATIV
+1361 WENQWEWTATIV

-1388 ENSRTKI
+1388 KNSRTKI
-1395 SIAKTLKFDRQP
+1395 SITKALKFDRQP
-1407 QEDSKKE
+1407 KED
-1414 YQNKEYVF
+1414 YQNKEYLF
-1422 DIYEGTDISSEGMI
+1422 DIYKEITATGEDAEF
-1436 VDTLTVKADGTP
+1436 VETLTVKADGNP
-1448 VSTTKLLKNG
+1448 VETSKPLTKG
-1458 RYTIVERT
+1458 RYTIVERP
-1466 ENTDIPNYNWDGV
+1466 ENTDIPNYNFDGV
-1479 TFSGTDADAAS
+1479 TFSGKDADDDID
-1490 EGFQVDVDER
+1490 GFQVDVDEN
-1500 TGEIQFTATN
+1500 TGTAQFTATN

-1517 DLLIAKQVDYN
+1517 DLLITKQVDYN

-1543 DVWLGAKDVEKPVLV
+1543 DVWLGAKDVEEPVIV

-1631 ETLPDSTPESSEKET
+1631 ETLPDSTPDSSEGET

-1652 VPEESVA
+1652 APEESDA

-1666 DGVEGDPLD
+1666 EGVEGDPLD
-1675 QALGNGEGSGEQ
+1675 QTLGNGEDSGEQ

-1693 EDNPPAEVPAEK
+1693 EANPPAEVPAEK
-1705 VEPLFQELS
+1705 VESLFQELS
-1714 GRITDHGS
+1714 GKITDHGS

-1727 EITVINH
+1727 EITVINN
-1734 FHDRKKITIEGEKTW
+1734 FHDLKKITIEGEKTW

-1755 EERGLMPQSIQI
+1755 EERGLMPQSIRI

-1805 VEITAADDWKYSFQD
+1805 VEITADDDWKYSFQD
-1820 LDLYAGKDAEN
+1820 LDLYAGEDAEN
-1831 PYEYSVV
+1831 PYEYSVI

-1848 SQEVSYLVE
+1848 SQEVPYLVE

-1910 WEIASAINGG
+1910 WENASAINGG

-1928 NDTADKKPLANA
+1928 NDTTDKKPLANA

-1950 MIRTSDE
+1950 MIRTSDQ

-1968 GEGNLLHGDL
+1968 EEGNLLHGDL
-1978 PAGTYTMTETK
+1978 PVGTYTMTETM

-2060 RLDDAPNAI
+2060 RLDNEPNSI

-2091 VETIVVKADGIAV
+2091 VETIVVKADDIAV

-2131 VTFGGAED
+2131 VTFDGAED
-2139 ADKDAAGFQVMIAGQ
+2139 ADQDAAGFQVMIAGQ
-2154 DETLAVTATNW
+2154 GETLGVTATNW
-2165 YSPKEEESTT
+2165 YSPKEEETTT
-2175 PREEETTTAPEES
+2175 PG
-2188 SSEEETT
+2188 
-2195 APEES
+2195 
-2200 SSEEETTTPEETTT
+2200 EEETTTPEESSSEETTAPEETTT
-2214 QPESS
+2214 QP
-2219 SAEETTAP
+2219 ETTAP

-2233 GNGGGGGGGT
+2233 GNGGGGGGST

>member
-133 DEEGEAAGDE
+133 DGEGEAAGDE
-143 ASNEEKAEDGK
+143 ASDEEKAEDGK

-164 AASEEEGK
+164 ATSEEEGK

-202 EEEVDLSR
+202 EEEMDLSR

-430 QSVMLTVSNDREA
+430 QSVMLTVSNDREVE
-443 DMEVLTDDQDVLE
+443 MEALTDDPDVLE

-461 DELPELEEVAAKLG
+461 DGLPTEEEVTARFAAID
-475 ALEEAEDDA
+475 EDDEE
-484 GYYEYVME
+484 GYEQCLVELYAQV
-492 IKALAMP
+492 MP
-499 VWEQYQMLSEEQRE
+499 VWERYHALTEEQQL
-513 QVTNR
+513 QVTNS
-518 EKIEAYSVLWEA
+518 EKLMGFGWLMV
-530 MPMRED
+530 MPMD
-536 KGIYMI
+536 QYDGYGIFMVE
-542 TYPRGSGA
+542 YPRSTGWTPLTW
-550 TSDLKAKWGHKS
+550 TSKKLEYLNEWSSFGGNKTFALHLDGGNNVDGHTGVYG
-562 NLSFMGGKWESKA
+562 N
-575 NSAGFNI
+575 
-582 HLSGTNDSS
+582 
-591 ANSGAGLTKG
+591 
-601 QVAYCIEPGVWLG
+601 VAYCIEPGVNLG
-614 FDTAS
+614 FKETLTSREESDLWWTTGL
-619 VFGKEE
+619 GKY
-625 EASDWWKNK
+625 AKRAKDAKGRQ
-634 LGAYVTGGLTGEQVQ
+634 LDGEKIKV
-649 TLIGRIMKV
+649 LIGRILAEGYNGKV
-658 GYHGDVSSNWTGVDN
+658 NSEWKEN
-673 DHKKEFCQ
+673 DANKTKVCQ
-681 IIATQLLIWETV
+681 AIATQLLVWETIV
-693 AGERDVAFERK
+693 GERDLDTFEK
-704 NGSPNKI
+704 LTVTGTGKSSVKSYING
-711 RQLINSHPWKGTN
+711 HDWKGLIDKEYSTIAGEVKKHTKKPMFVHSEWIWN
-724 DDNKNTSGHSIMK
+724 EQEKRYEMTLTDQNKVLANYDITSG
-737 YYNMFAD
+737 
-744 GVKERSYQISL
+744 
-755 QGNGKF
+755 
-761 TWKNG
+761 
-766 QYETT
+766 
-771 FKDSNGH
+771 
-778 LNHKDYEVVVI
+778 
-789 PQNSGFQAK
+789 NSK
-798 IEGNEIKVTRDKT
+798 IIDC
-811 PLSTVSATIEIR
+811 SIR
-823 NKKER
+823 NNTITVYTKPDFSMSTEVSITIKNKKTER
-828 CGVVVWSDGKYGS
+828 CGLVVWGDGTYAG
-841 GENNKQDVTTFSDD
+841 GDTGKQDVVTYSNKTISDVVSVIERVTT
-855 ATIDIV
+855 
-861 TKQNISL
+861 
-868 PGNSITIEK
+868 PGNNITIQKKGNDTTKLLSGATFTLTRYNSANKGTRYETLECTTEANGKITLSALKPGYYELKEK
-877 RDSETNRLLPGAEF
+877 EAPENYLLNGEVISFVIGTNGT
-891 ELSRD
+891 
-896 GKPVSD
+896 V
-902 VDGVNAYGK
+902 
-911 VILSSGS
+911 
-918 ISLSG
+918 SG
-923 LNPGSYTLKETKAP
+923 LNSSNTITVTNNREKASLSITKE
-937 QDHKIPADNI
+937 
-947 VATFTVNSD
+947 V
-956 GRITGLTS
+956 TS
-964 NKKVILNDHEKAQL
+964 NAGQSLAPGKDSF
-978 TITKAVTYEPS
+978 TIHVKFGAGSP
-989 QSDIPNPGDE
+989 DKGANPQCDP
-999 FTVRVQLGNSQE
+999 TGNS
-1011 SRKKSSDT
+1011 T
-1019 NNTVPYSGDGL
+1019 HT
-1030 YEFTIKA
+1030 FTIKA
-1037 RTHNGTVLTDNGNGA
+1037 GETVTIAN
-1052 VITGIPVGKSYIIT
+1052 IPVGTTYVIT
-1066 EIGKPGE
+1066 EDDADGYELVTNDP
-1073 YTLQG
+1073 TNPL
-1078 ISPSNGTIAGV
+1078 NGTIAGDGTNGSV
-1089 VNANIKPTTDVQN
+1089 KLVT
-1102 NPVVVTNHYFKSKTT
+1102 VTNRYFKSKTI
-1117 PISVRKTWGDENSSN
+1117 PIKVKKTWDSGNDAN
-1132 FIKPESITVQ
+1132 FIKPASIRVQ
-1142 LWRKTA
+1142 LWRKT
-1148 DAGSDRNV
+1148 DKENSSENV
-1156 GTVVLDKG
+1156 GTEELNVA
-1164 NNWSHNFGERDAFA
+1164 NNWEHDFGERNAYA
-1178 AENKPYTYYIKE
+1178 SENEPYTYYVKE
-1190 TDIDYSN
+1190 TEIDYSN
-1197 VSGYS
+1197 VPGYS
-1202 VEPIG
+1202 AEPIG
-1207 NGGNL
+1207 TDGNL
-1212 FKILKEDSSVKEVKA
+1212 FKILKEDPSDKKVKGS
-1227 LSDKEV
+1227 SDKEV
-1233 VGVFKAE
+1233 VGVFEAE
-1240 ETVDGNTRILNNT
+1240 ETVNGDTRILKNQ
-1253 WMPATNSGNLTFS
+1253 WMPATNSGSLTFS
-1266 IKKINEK
+1266 IMKTDEEGK
-1273 GEVIENGADFE
+1273 VIENGAKFE
-1284 LYKDEACTEKAIYTK
+1284 LYKDKNCTEKAVYTK
-1299 AAPSEENPNGITQ
+1299 VTPSDKENPDGITQ
-1312 FTFVHEN
+1312 FILDHKDLAV
-1319 LEIGSYYLREEKAPD
+1319 GSYYLREEEAPD
-1334 GYQKLSKP
+1334 GYQKLAKP
-1342 LEVRVSQE
+1342 LEVKVSQK
-1350 FDEASS
+1350 FAGASS
-1356 SDNIS
+1356 SDNTS
-1361 WENKWKWTATIV
+1361 WENKWEWTAKIV
-1373 DENQLESDLKEIYEL
+1373 DEDQLESDLKEIYKL

-1395 SIAKTLKFDRQP
+1395 SIIKALKFDRQP
-1407 QEDSKKE
+1407 QEG
-1414 YQNKEYVF
+1414 YQDKEYVF

-1510 SYTHNLA
+1510 SYIHNLA
-1517 DLLIAKQVDYN
+1517 DLLIAKRVDYN

-1543 DVWLGAKDVEKPVLV
+1543 DVWLGAKDVEEPVIV

-1606 GSKPDTRYTFG
+1606 GSKPDIRYTFG

-1666 DGVEGDPLD
+1666 DGVEGDSLD
-1675 QALGNGEGSGEQ
+1675 QTLDNGEDSGEQ

-1693 EDNPPAEVPAEK
+1693 EANPPAEVPAEK

>member
-133 DEEGEAAGDE
+133 DGEGEAAGDE
-143 ASNEEKAEDGK
+143 ASDEEKAEDGK

-430 QSVMLTVSNDREA
+430 QSVMLTVSNDREVE
-443 DMEVLTDDQDVLE
+443 MEALTDDPDVLE

-461 DELPELEEVAAKLG
+461 RELPDPYETMEKRD
-475 ALEEAEDDA
+475 ALEEAGDEDA
-484 GYYEYVME
+484 YFEFIMGICEQV
-492 IKALAMP
+492 MP
-499 VWEQYQMLSEEQRE
+499 VYEAYMALTEEQKAQIPEEE
-513 QVTNR
+513 QM
-518 EKIEAYSVLWEA
+518 IFMAYASLLETMLLA
-530 MPMRED
+530 D
-536 KGIYMI
+536 KGVIMF
-542 TYPRGSGA
+542 TYPRDNPA
-550 TSDLKAKWGHKS
+550 WKKS
-562 NLSFMGGKWESKA
+562 QNVFSTTAVHLMGGWDKHGGSKI
-575 NSAGFNI
+575 NFHGVGKPWGEN
-582 HLSGTNDSS
+582 
-591 ANSGAGLTKG
+591 K
-601 QVAYCIEPGVWLG
+601 VAYCIEPGVPRDDLCTDELG
-614 FDTAS
+614 NSGESGSISNKVILDDTKRA
-619 VFGKEE
+619 
-625 EASDWWKNK
+625 
-634 LGAYVTGGLTGEQVQ
+634 
-649 TLIGRIMKV
+649 LIGRII
-658 GYHGDVSSNWTGVDN
+658 SSKSAYKGGISTGWTPSDN
-673 DHKKEFCQ
+673 KDTICK
-681 IIATQLLIWETV
+681 IIAAQLLVWEV
-693 AGERDVAFERK
+693 VVGERDAEFK
-704 NGSPNKI
+704 KI
-711 RQLINSHPWKGTN
+711 APPSGYDTVFSSINTYDLSWKS
-724 DDNKNTSGHSIMK
+724 KVES
-737 YYNMFAD
+737 YYNTIVGEVQKSSKLPTLENAELKWD
-744 GVKERSYQISL
+744 SKT
-755 QGNGKF
+755 GKY
-761 TWKNG
+761 KAVL
-766 QYETT
+766 
-771 FKDSNGH
+771 KDSNKVLKNFDVKVGNKV
-778 LNHKDYEVVVI
+778 LKDG
-789 PQNSGFQAK
+789 NSTIVNGFTC
-798 IEGNEIKVTRDKT
+798 ERSGNTITITRDTRPDKDT
-811 PLSTVSATIEIR
+811 TISITAT
-823 NKKER
+823 KESNR
-828 CGVVVWSDGKYGS
+828 DGFIVWSDGKYGPGVS
-841 GENNKQDVTTFSDD
+841 GNKQDVVSHYDCGT
-855 ATIDIV
+855 ATATDTLKKEAKV
-861 TKQNISL
+861 TVGKALN
-868 PGNSITIEK
+868 ITITLK
-877 RDSETNRLLPGAEF
+877 KTDSDNTGTVLKGAQFKLTKIDGGNFQAQNGITN
-891 ELSRD
+891 D
-896 GKPVSD
+896 QGK
-902 VDGVNAYGK
+902 
-911 VILSSGS
+911 
-918 ISLSG
+918 ISFTNLVV
-923 LNPGSYTLKETKAP
+923 GSYKLEETKAP
-937 QDHKIPADNI
+937 AGYLKIDTPI
-947 VATFTVNSD
+947 TFSIKENAKGLYID
-956 GRITGLTS
+956 GLTGGSLYNKTITVS
-964 NKKVILNDHEKAQL
+964 NKREKASL
-978 TITKAVTYEPS
+978 SITKEVTS
-989 QSDIPNPGDE
+989 NAGQSLAPGKDS
-999 FTVRVQLGNSQE
+999 FTIHVKFGAGSPDKGANTQCDPTGNS
-1011 SRKKSSDT
+1011 T
-1019 NNTVPYSGDGL
+1019 HT
-1030 YEFTIKA
+1030 FTIKA
-1037 RTHNGTVLTDNGNGA
+1037 GETVTIAN
-1052 VITGIPVGKSYIIT
+1052 IPVGTTYVIT
-1066 EIGKPGE
+1066 EDDADGYELVTNDP
-1073 YTLQG
+1073 TNPL
-1078 ISPSNGTIAGV
+1078 NGTIAGDGTNGSV
-1089 VNANIKPTTDVQN
+1089 KLVT
-1102 NPVVVTNHYFKSKTT
+1102 VTNHYFKSKTT

-1240 ETVDGNTRILNNT
+1240 ETIDGNTRILNNT

-1395 SIAKTLKFDRQP
+1395 SIAKALKFDRQP

-1422 DIYEGTDISSEGMI
+1422 DIYEGTDISSEGTI
-1436 VDTLTVKADGTP
+1436 VDTLTVIADETP

-1466 ENTDIPNYNWDGV
+1466 ENIDIPNYTFDGV

-1500 TGEIQFTATN
+1500 TGEIQFTAAN

-1543 DVWLGAKDVEKPVLV
+1543 DVWLGAKDVEKPVIV

-1606 GSKPDTRYTFG
+1606 GSKPDIRYTFG

-1631 ETLPDSTPESSEKET
+1631 ETLPDSTPESSEGET

>member
-133 DEEGEAAGDE
+133 DGEGEAAGDE

-430 QSVMLTVSNDREA
+430 QSVMLTVSNDREVE
-443 DMEVLTDDQDVLE
+443 MEGLTDDPDVLE

-461 DELPELEEVAAKLG
+461 DGLPELEEVAAKLG
-475 ALEEAEDDA
+475 ALEDAEDDE
-484 GYYEYVME
+484 GYFQYIVE
-492 IKALAMP
+492 ICELAMP
-499 VWEQYQMLSEEQRE
+499 VWELYQLLSEEQKE

-518 EKIEAYSVLWEA
+518 EKLEAYSVLWEV
-530 MPMRED
+530 MLLIDENS
-536 KGIYMI
+536 ITMI
-542 TYPRGSGA
+542 TLPRSDWGISQDEA
-550 TSDLKAKWGHKS
+550 KKWTARTSLKFLGGWS
-562 NLSFMGGKWESKA
+562 NSWPTNGGFTA
-575 NSAGFNI
+575 
-582 HLSGTNDSS
+582 HVVGTYSDNV
-591 ANSGAGLTKG
+591 
-601 QVAYCIEPGVWLG
+601 VAYCIEPGVSLPSKPFQPG
-614 FDTAS
+614 DGYNETS
-619 VFGKEE
+619 ENSLNTLTPDK
-625 EASDWWKNK
+625 KN
-634 LGAYVTGGLTGEQVQ
+634 
-649 TLIGRIMKV
+649 LIGRIISADAAFK
-658 GYHGDVSSNWTGVDN
+658 GTVDAGWKYTAAN
-673 DHKKEFCQ
+673 RKKTCK
-681 IIATQLLIWETV
+681 IIATQLLVWEV
-693 AGERDVAFERK
+693 VVGERNADFSYHNPKPGNHAVLDIIQ
-704 NGSPNKI
+704 N
-711 RQLINSHPWKGTN
+711 HPWK
-724 DDNKNTSGHSIMK
+724 DKTSTVPQDESIMY
-737 YYNMFAD
+737 YYNQIVESVTA
-744 GVKERSYQISL
+744 RSKAP
-755 QGNGKF
+755 KF
-761 TWKNG
+761 TG
-766 QYETT
+766 STT
-771 FKDSNGH
+771 LSWDEASQTYKTTLTDSNKVLSSIDSNG
-778 LNHKDYEVVVI
+778 
-789 PQNSGFQAK
+789 
-798 IEGNEIKVTRDKT
+798 IKVNDKALKSEMTIGGTKFNFTKSGNQITISTKTRPAEKT
-811 PLSTVSATIEIR
+811 ELNI
-823 NKKER
+823 
-828 CGVVVWSDGKYGS
+828 VVEKNYGKRYGLVVYSDGKNG
-841 GENNKQDVTTFSDD
+841 KQDIVKHSAKMGTDD
-855 ATIDIV
+855 IARAEV
-861 TKQNISL
+861 KISI
-868 PGNSITIEK
+868 GAAKKIGITLKKTDE
-877 RDSETNRLLPGAEF
+877 
-891 ELSRD
+891 D
-896 GKPVSD
+896 GKVLEKAQFKLTKT
-902 VDGVNAYGK
+902 DGGNFQAQNGTTNDQGK
-911 VILSSGS
+911 
-918 ISLSG
+918 ISFTNLVV
-923 LNPGSYTLKETKAP
+923 GSYKLEETKAP
-937 QDHKIPADNI
+937 AGYLKIDTPI
-947 VATFTVNSD
+947 TFSIKENAKGLYID
-956 GRITGLTS
+956 GLTGGSLYNKTITVS
-964 NKKVILNDHEKAQL
+964 NKREEASLS
-978 TITKAVTYEPS
+978 ITKEVTS
-989 QSDIPNPGDE
+989 NAGQSLAPGKDSFTIHVKFGAGSPDKGANPQCDP
-999 FTVRVQLGNSQE
+999 TGNS
-1011 SRKKSSDT
+1011 T
-1019 NNTVPYSGDGL
+1019 HT
-1030 YEFTIKA
+1030 FTIKA
-1037 RTHNGTVLTDNGNGA
+1037 GETVTIAN
-1052 VITGIPVGKSYIIT
+1052 IPVGTTYVIT
-1066 EIGKPGE
+1066 EDDADGYELVTNDP
-1073 YTLQG
+1073 TNPL
-1078 ISPSNGTIAGV
+1078 NGTIAGDGTNV
-1089 VNANIKPTTDVQN
+1089 SVKLVT
-1102 NPVVVTNHYFKSKTT
+1102 VTNHYFKSKTT

-1240 ETVDGNTRILNNT
+1240 ETIDGNTRILNNT

-1543 DVWLGAKDVEKPVLV
+1543 DVWLGAKDVEKPVIV

-1631 ETLPDSTPESSEKET
+1631 ETLPDSTPESSEGET

-1675 QALGNGEGSGEQ
+1675 QALGNGEDSGEQ

-1767 DLVRKA
+1767 DLMRKA
-1773 ANAPADDEPAGQAE
+1773 ANVPVDDEPAGQAE

>member
-331 DADREDDSDDASGNK
+331 DADKEDDASDDDSSGNK

-388 GDDEYG
+388 GDDECG
-394 TSTVCTF
+394 TSTVCIF

-430 QSVMLTVSNDREA
+430 QSVMLTVSNDREVE
-443 DMEVLTDDQDVLE
+443 MEALTDDPDVLE

-461 DELPELEEVAAKLG
+461 RELPDPYETMEKRD
-475 ALEEAEDDA
+475 ALEEAGDEDA
-484 GYYEYVME
+484 YFEFIMGICEQV
-492 IKALAMP
+492 MP
-499 VWEQYQMLSEEQRE
+499 VYEAYMALTEEQKAQIPEEE
-513 QVTNR
+513 QM
-518 EKIEAYSVLWEA
+518 IFMAYASLLETMLLA
-530 MPMRED
+530 D
-536 KGIYMI
+536 KGVIMF
-542 TYPRGSGA
+542 TYPRDNPA
-550 TSDLKAKWGHKS
+550 WKKS
-562 NLSFMGGKWESKA
+562 QNVFSTTAVHLMGGWDKHGGSKI
-575 NSAGFNI
+575 NFHGVGKPWGEN
-582 HLSGTNDSS
+582 
-591 ANSGAGLTKG
+591 K
-601 QVAYCIEPGVWLG
+601 VAYCIEPGVPRDDLCTDELG
-614 FDTAS
+614 NSGESGSISNKVILDDTKRA
-619 VFGKEE
+619 
-625 EASDWWKNK
+625 
-634 LGAYVTGGLTGEQVQ
+634 
-649 TLIGRIMKV
+649 LIGRII
-658 GYHGDVSSNWTGVDN
+658 SSKSAYKGGISTGWTPSDN
-673 DHKKEFCQ
+673 KDTICK
-681 IIATQLLIWETV
+681 IIAAQLLVWEV
-693 AGERDVAFERK
+693 VVGERDAEFK
-704 NGSPNKI
+704 KI
-711 RQLINSHPWKGTN
+711 APPSGYDTVFSSINTYDLSWKS
-724 DDNKNTSGHSIMK
+724 KVES
-737 YYNMFAD
+737 YYNTIVGEVQKSSKLPTLENAELKWD
-744 GVKERSYQISL
+744 SKT
-755 QGNGKF
+755 GKY
-761 TWKNG
+761 KAVL
-766 QYETT
+766 
-771 FKDSNGH
+771 KDSNKVLKNFDVKVGNKV
-778 LNHKDYEVVVI
+778 LKDG
-789 PQNSGFQAK
+789 NSTIVNGFTC
-798 IEGNEIKVTRDKT
+798 ERSGNTITITRDTRPDKDT
-811 PLSTVSATIEIR
+811 TISITAT
-823 NKKER
+823 KESNR
-828 CGVVVWSDGKYGS
+828 DGFIVWSDGKYGPGVS
-841 GENNKQDVTTFSDD
+841 GNKQDVVSHYDCET
-855 ATIDIV
+855 ATATDTLKKEAKV
-861 TKQNISL
+861 TVGKALN
-868 PGNSITIEK
+868 ITITLK
-877 RDSETNRLLPGAEF
+877 KTDSDNTGTVLKGAQFKLTKIDGGNFQAQNGTTNAQ
-891 ELSRD
+891 
-896 GKPVSD
+896 GK
-902 VDGVNAYGK
+902 
-911 VILSSGS
+911 
-918 ISLSG
+918 ISFTNLVV
-923 LNPGSYTLKETKAP
+923 GSYKLEETKAP
-937 QDHKIPADNI
+937 AGYLKIDTPI
-947 VATFTVNSD
+947 TFSIKENAKGLYID
-956 GRITGLTS
+956 GLTGGSLYNKTITVS
-964 NKKVILNDHEKAQL
+964 NKREKASL
-978 TITKAVTYEPS
+978 SITKEVTS
-989 QSDIPNPGDE
+989 NAGQSLAPGKDSFTIHVKFGAGSPDKGANPQCDP
-999 FTVRVQLGNSQE
+999 TGNS
-1011 SRKKSSDT
+1011 T
-1019 NNTVPYSGDGL
+1019 HT
-1030 YEFTIKA
+1030 FTIKA
-1037 RTHNGTVLTDNGNGA
+1037 GETVTIAN
-1052 VITGIPVGKSYIIT
+1052 IPVGTTYVIT
-1066 EIGKPGE
+1066 EDDADGYELVTNDP
-1073 YTLQG
+1073 TNPL
-1078 ISPSNGTIAGV
+1078 NGTIAGDGTNV
-1089 VNANIKPTTDVQN
+1089 SVKLVT
-1102 NPVVVTNHYFKSKTT
+1102 VTNHYFKSKTT

-1212 FKILKEDSSVKEVKA
+1212 FKILKEDSSDKEVKA

-1233 VGVFKAE
+1233 VGVFEAK

-1253 WMPATNSGNLTFS
+1253 WMPATNSGSLTFS
-1266 IKKINEK
+1266 IMKTDEEGK
-1273 GEVIENGADFE
+1273 VIENGADFE
-1284 LYKDEACTEKAIYTK
+1284 LYKDEACTEKAVYK
-1299 AAPSEENPNGITQ
+1299 KVAPSKENPDGITK
-1312 FTFVHEN
+1312 FTFDHKD
-1319 LEIGSYYLREEKAPD
+1319 LEVGSYYLREEKAPD

-1395 SIAKTLKFDRQP
+1395 SIAKALKFDRQP

-1422 DIYEGTDISSEGMI
+1422 DIYEGTDISSEGTI
-1436 VDTLTVKADGTP
+1436 VDTLTVIADGTP

-1479 TFSGTDADAAS
+1479 TFSGTDADPAS
-1490 EGFQVDVDER
+1490 EGFQVDVDEN
-1500 TGEIQFTATN
+1500 TGTAKFTATN

-1543 DVWLGAKDVEKPVLV
+1543 DVWLGAKDVEKPVIV

-1631 ETLPDSTPESSEKET
+1631 ETLPDSTPESSEGET

-1675 QALGNGEGSGEQ
+1675 QALGNGEDSGEQ

-2200 SSEEETTTPEETTT
+2200 SSEEETITPEETTT

>member
-133 DEEGEAAGDE
+133 DGEGEAAGDE
-143 ASNEEKAEDGK
+143 ASDEEKAEDGK
-154 ESADKTSEDG
+154 ESADGISEDG

-186 KEDADGA
+186 KEDADGT

-430 QSVMLTVSNDREA
+430 QSVMLTVSNDREVE
-443 DMEVLTDDQDVLE
+443 MEALTDDPDVLE

-461 DELPELEEVAAKLG
+461 RELPDPYETMEKRD
-475 ALEEAEDDA
+475 ALEEAGDEDA
-484 GYYEYVME
+484 YFEFIMGICEQV
-492 IKALAMP
+492 MP
-499 VWEQYQMLSEEQRE
+499 VYEAYMALTEEQKAQIPEEE
-513 QVTNR
+513 QMIFMAYASLLEVMMLEVTKNS
-518 EKIEAYSVLWEA
+518 IV
-530 MPMRED
+530 
-536 KGIYMI
+536 MI
-542 TYPRGSGA
+542 TFPRPAWKKTEADQEEAEKWTARERLTFLNGWTNSWPTNGGFSTHA
-550 TSDLKAKWGHKS
+550 VGKGMDWPESDP
-562 NLSFMGGKWESKA
+562 F
-575 NSAGFNI
+575 
-582 HLSGTNDSS
+582 TYND
-591 ANSGAGLTKG
+591 
-601 QVAYCIEPGVWLG
+601 VAYCIEPGVSLSSSLEPNQNG
-614 FDTAS
+614 YDQTS
-619 VFGKEE
+619 ENSLKTLT
-625 EASDWWKNK
+625 DIQKN
-634 LGAYVTGGLTGEQVQ
+634 
-649 TLIGRIMKV
+649 LIGRILTAESAYK
-658 GYHGDVSSNWTGVDN
+658 GSIKSSWDN
-673 DHKKEFCQ
+673 TSGNRKNICK
-681 IIATQLLIWETV
+681 IIATQMLVWEV
-693 AGERDVAFERK
+693 VVGERNADFSYNNPE
-704 NGSPNKI
+704 PNNAAI
-711 RQLINSHPWKGTN
+711 LDIIADHPWK
-724 DDNKNTSGHSIMK
+724 NKTPKDESIMY
-737 YYNMFAD
+737 YYNRI
-744 GVKERSYQISL
+744 VKSVTDRSKAPKFTGSTTLSWDEASQSYKTTLTDSNKILSTIDNDSIKI
-755 QGNGKF
+755 NGKALTSEMTIGGTIFNF
-761 TWKNG
+761 TKSGNQITISTKTRPAEKTKFTIVAEKNYGKRYGLVVYSDGKNG
-766 QYETT
+766 QQDIVKHSAKMNTDDKVKAEATISIGAAKKINIT
-771 FKDSNGH
+771 LKKIDSLDTDPKTVLKGAQFKLTKIDGGH
-778 LNHKDYEVVVI
+778 
-789 PQNSGFQAK
+789 FQAQNGTTNAQGK
-798 IEGNEIKVTRDKT
+798 ISFTN
-811 PLSTVSATIEIR
+811 L
-823 NKKER
+823 
-828 CGVVVWSDGKYGS
+828 VV
-841 GENNKQDVTTFSDD
+841 
-855 ATIDIV
+855 
-861 TKQNISL
+861 
-868 PGNSITIEK
+868 
-877 RDSETNRLLPGAEF
+877 
-891 ELSRD
+891 
-896 GKPVSD
+896 
-902 VDGVNAYGK
+902 
-911 VILSSGS
+911 
-918 ISLSG
+918 
-923 LNPGSYTLKETKAP
+923 GSYKLEETKAP
-937 QDHKIPADNI
+937 AGYLKIDTPI
-947 VATFTVNSD
+947 TFSIKENAQGLYID
-956 GRITGLTS
+956 GLTGGSLYNKTITVS
-964 NKKVILNDHEKAQL
+964 NKREKASL
-978 TITKAVTYEPS
+978 SITKKVTS
-989 QSDIPNPGDE
+989 NAGQSLAPGKDSFTIHVKFGAGSPDKGANPQCDP
-999 FTVRVQLGNSQE
+999 TGNS
-1011 SRKKSSDT
+1011 T
-1019 NNTVPYSGDGL
+1019 HT
-1030 YEFTIKA
+1030 FTIKA
-1037 RTHNGTVLTDNGNGA
+1037 GETVTIAN
-1052 VITGIPVGKSYIIT
+1052 IPVGTTYVIT
-1066 EIGKPGE
+1066 EDDADGYELVTNDP
-1073 YTLQG
+1073 TNPL
-1078 ISPSNGTIAGV
+1078 NGTIAGDGTNGSV
-1089 VNANIKPTTDVQN
+1089 KLVT
-1102 NPVVVTNHYFKSKTT
+1102 VTNHYFKSKTT

-1240 ETVDGNTRILNNT
+1240 ETIDGNTRILNNT

-1395 SIAKTLKFDRQP
+1395 SIAKALKFDRQP

-1422 DIYEGTDISSEGMI
+1422 DIYEGTDISSEGTI
-1436 VDTLTVKADGTP
+1436 VDTLTVIADGTP

-1466 ENTDIPNYNWDGV
+1466 ENTNIPNYNWDGV
-1479 TFSGTDADAAS
+1479 TFSGTDADPAS
-1490 EGFQVDVDER
+1490 EGFQVDVDEN
-1500 TGEIQFTATN
+1500 TGTAKFTATN

-1543 DVWLGAKDVEKPVLV
+1543 DVWLGAKDVEKPVIV

-1631 ETLPDSTPESSEKET
+1631 ETLPDSTPESSEGET

-1675 QALGNGEGSGEQ
+1675 QALGNGEDSGEQ

-1693 EDNPPAEVPAEK
+1693 EANPPAEVPAEK

-1773 ANAPADDEPAGQAE
+1773 ANVPADDEPAGQAE

-2025 VWEWMTDVE
+2025 VWEWTTDVE

-2060 RLDDAPNAI
+2060 RLDDEPNAI

-2200 SSEEETTTPEETTT
+2200 SSEDETTTPEETTT

>member
-6 TRSFGSRNARRQL
+6 TRSFGSRNARRRL

-121 EDIGTVY
+121 EDIGTIY

-143 ASNEEKAEDGK
+143 ASDEEKAEDGK
-154 ESADKTSEDG
+154 ESADGTSEDG

-186 KEDADGA
+186 KEDTDGA

-238 SQTIKFTFSGKAED
+238 SQTIKFTFNGKAEG

-331 DADREDDSDDASGNK
+331 DADKEDDASDNDSGNK

-443 DMEVLTDDQDVLE
+443 EMEVLTDDPEVLE

-461 DELPELEEVAAKLG
+461 DELPTEEEVTAKFAALD
-475 ALEEAEDDA
+475 EDDEE
-484 GYYEYVME
+484 GYEQCLVELYAQV
-492 IKALAMP
+492 MP
-499 VWEQYQMLSEEQRE
+499 VWERYHALTEEQQS
-513 QVTNR
+513 QVTNS
-518 EKIEAYSVLWEA
+518 EKLLGFGWLMA
-530 MPMRED
+530 MPMD
-536 KGIYMI
+536 QYDGYGIFMVQ
-542 TYPRGSGA
+542 YPRSNGWTPLTW
-550 TSDLKAKWGHKS
+550 TSRKLEYLNDWSSFGGNKTIALHLDGGNNVGGHT
-562 NLSFMGGKWESKA
+562 GVYGK
-575 NSAGFNI
+575 
-582 HLSGTNDSS
+582 
-591 ANSGAGLTKG
+591 
-601 QVAYCIEPGVWLG
+601 VAYCIEPGVNLG
-614 FDTAS
+614 FKETLTKREESDLWWTTGLGTYAKNAKDAE
-619 VFGKEE
+619 GKQL
-625 EASDWWKNK
+625 D
-634 LGAYVTGGLTGEQVQ
+634 GEKIKV
-649 TLIGRIMKV
+649 LIGRILAEGYNGEVNSEWEENDENKAKV
-658 GYHGDVSSNWTGVDN
+658 
-673 DHKKEFCQ
+673 CQ
-681 IIATQLLIWETV
+681 AFATQLLVWETIV
-693 AGERDVAFERK
+693 GERDLDTFEK
-704 NGSPNKI
+704 LTVTGKS
-711 RQLINSHPWKGTN
+711 S
-724 DDNKNTSGHSIMK
+724 
-737 YYNMFAD
+737 
-744 GVKERSYQISL
+744 VKSYI
-755 QGNGKF
+755 
-761 TWKNG
+761 
-766 QYETT
+766 
-771 FKDSNGH
+771 NGH
-778 LNHKDYEVVVI
+778 DWKSLIDDAY
-789 PQNSGFQAK
+789 ST
-798 IEGNEIKVTRDKT
+798 IEGEVKKHTKKPKFVHSGWTWNERESRYEMTLTDQNNVLGNYDVASDNSNIVGCSTGNNIITVYTKPGFSMSTQVSITIK
-811 PLSTVSATIEIR
+811 
-823 NKKER
+823 NKKTER
-828 CGVVVWSDGKYGS
+828 CGLVVWGDGTYAG
-841 GENNKQDVTTFSDD
+841 GDTGKQDVVTYSDKTTSDVVSV
-855 ATIDIV
+855 IERV
-861 TKQNISL
+861 TT
-868 PGNSITIEK
+868 PGNNITIQKKGSDTTKLLSGATFTLTRYDSDNKGTRYETSDYTTNANGKITLSALKPGYYELKEK
-877 RDSETNRLLPGAEF
+877 EAPENYLLNGEVITFAIGTNGT
-891 ELSRD
+891 
-896 GKPVSD
+896 V
-902 VDGVNAYGK
+902 
-911 VILSSGS
+911 
-918 ISLSG
+918 SG
-923 LNPGSYTLKETKAP
+923 LNSSNTITVTNEREKASLSITKE
-937 QDHKIPADNI
+937 
-947 VATFTVNSD
+947 V
-956 GRITGLTS
+956 TS
-964 NKKVILNDHEKAQL
+964 NSEQSLAPGNDSFIIH
-978 TITKAVTYEPS
+978 
-989 QSDIPNPGDE
+989 
-999 FTVRVQLGNSQE
+999 VQLGNGSPDKGAITQCDPTGN
-1011 SRKKSSDT
+1011 ST
-1019 NNTVPYSGDGL
+1019 HT
-1030 YEFTIKA
+1030 FTIKA
-1037 RTHNGTVLTDNGNGA
+1037 GETVTITD
-1052 VITGIPVGKSYIIT
+1052 IPVGTDYTIT
-1066 EIGKPGE
+1066 EDEDPTDE
-1073 YTLQG
+1073 YEL
-1078 ISPSNGTIAGV
+1078 
-1089 VNANIKPTTDVQN
+1089 VNAPSTLSGKITGDGSSQKVNLVT
-1102 NPVVVTNHYFKSKTT
+1102 VTNHYFKSKTI
-1117 PISVRKTWGDENSSN
+1117 PISVEKTWGDENSSN

-1142 LWRKTA
+1142 LWRRTT

-1156 GTVVLDKG
+1156 GTVVLNKG

-1197 VSGYS
+1197 VPDYS

-1212 FKILKEDSSVKEVKA
+1212 FKILKKDSSDKEAKV

-1233 VGVFKAE
+1233 VGVFEAE
-1240 ETVDGNTRILNNT
+1240 ETVNGNIHILNNT

-1284 LYKDEACTEKAIYTK
+1284 LYKDKDRNEKADYTK
-1299 AAPSEENPNGITQ
+1299 VAPSKENPNGITQ
-1312 FTFVHEN
+1312 FTFIHEN
-1319 LEIGSYYLREEKAPD
+1319 LEVGSYYLYEEKAPD
-1334 GYQKLSKP
+1334 GYQKLANP
-1342 LEVRVSQE
+1342 LEVKVSQR
-1350 FDEASS
+1350 FAGASS
-1356 SDNIS
+1356 SSNTS
-1361 WENKWKWTATIV
+1361 WENQWEWTATIV

-1388 ENSRTKI
+1388 KNSRTKI
-1395 SIAKTLKFDRQP
+1395 SITKALKFDRQP
-1407 QEDSKKE
+1407 KED
-1414 YQNKEYVF
+1414 YQNKEYLF
-1422 DIYEGTDISSEGMI
+1422 DIYKEITATGEDAEF
-1436 VDTLTVKADGTP
+1436 VETLTVKADGNP
-1448 VSTTKLLKNG
+1448 VETSKPLTKG
-1458 RYTIVERT
+1458 RYTIVERP
-1466 ENTDIPNYNWDGV
+1466 ENTDIPNYNFDGG
-1479 TFSGTDADAAS
+1479 TFSGTDADDDI
-1490 EGFQVDVDER
+1490 EGFQVDVNEN
-1500 TGEIQFTATN
+1500 TGTAQFTATN

-1517 DLLIAKQVDYN
+1517 DLLITKQVDYN

-1543 DVWLGAKDVEKPVLV
+1543 DVWLGAKDVEEPVIV

-1631 ETLPDSTPESSEKET
+1631 ETLPDSTPDSSEGET

-1652 VPEESVA
+1652 APEESDA
-1659 STEPSAA
+1659 PTEPSAA
-1666 DGVEGDPLD
+1666 EGVEGDPLD
-1675 QALGNGEGSGEQ
+1675 QTPGNGEDSGEQ

-1693 EDNPPAEVPAEK
+1693 EANPPAEVPAEK

-1714 GRITDHGS
+1714 GKITDHGS

-1734 FHDRKKITIEGEKTW
+1734 FHDLKKITIEGEKTW

-1820 LDLYAGKDAEN
+1820 LDLYAGEDAEN

-1848 SQEVSYLVE
+1848 SQEVPYLVE

-1928 NDTADKKPLANA
+1928 NDITDKKPLANA

-1950 MIRTSDE
+1950 MIRTSDQ

-1968 GEGNLLHGDL
+1968 EEGNLLHGDL
-1978 PAGTYTMTETK
+1978 PVGTYTMTETM

-2025 VWEWMTDVE
+2025 VWEWTTDVE

-2060 RLDDAPNAI
+2060 RLDNEPNSI

-2131 VTFGGAED
+2131 VTFDGAED
-2139 ADKDAAGFQVMIAGQ
+2139 VDQDAAGFQVMIAGQ
-2154 DETLAVTATNW
+2154 GETLGVTATNW
-2165 YSPKEEESTT
+2165 YSPKEEETTT
-2175 PREEETTTAPEES
+2175 PGEEETTT
-2188 SSEEETT
+2188 
-2195 APEES
+2195 PEES
-2200 SSEEETTTPEETTT
+2200 SSEEETTTPEESSSEETTAPEETTT
-2214 QPESS
+2214 QP
-2219 SAEETTAP
+2219 ETTAP

-2233 GNGGGGGGGT
+2233 GNGGGGGGST